1 MKRSVLTY
9 LLIIPILVTGN
20 LVLAQTGTDLATVTS
35 SKNSETPVGNHS
47 NKQLVSKE
55 KEKAR
60 EELPALLQGSFTASR
75 YSNYSVSLTVSA
87 SWKQDSLQ
95 IVFNFYRGDTAS
107 GLNEDNLVES
117 VLYVFKPEDITQFQ
131 QEDDEFL
138 FFYLR
143 TSKNKNLIYTKQ
155 TRPKEWQYEEDFR
168 RSAGFPV
175 HRDKAEQVQQFL
187 RILQQ

>member
-1 MKRSVLTY
+1 MKRSILSY
-9 LLIIPILVTGN
+9 LFIIPILIAYN
-20 LVLAQTGTDLATVTS
+20 SALAQTTTGLATVS
-35 SKNSETPVGNHS
+35 NFKNRGTPVVNLN
-47 NKQLVSKE
+47 NKIS

-60 EELPALLQGSFTASR
+60 EELAVLLQGNFTASR
-75 YSNYSVSLTVSA
+75 YSNYSVSLTVAA

-107 GLNEDNLVES
+107 GLNENNLVES
-117 VLYVFKPEDITQFQ
+117 ILYVFKPEDISQFQ

-143 TSKNKNLIYTKQ
+143 SSKNRNLIYTKQ
-155 TRPKEWQYEEDFR
+155 TRPKELEYEEDFR

-175 HRDKAEQVQQFL
+175 NRDKAEQVQQFL
-187 RILQQ
+187 KILQQ